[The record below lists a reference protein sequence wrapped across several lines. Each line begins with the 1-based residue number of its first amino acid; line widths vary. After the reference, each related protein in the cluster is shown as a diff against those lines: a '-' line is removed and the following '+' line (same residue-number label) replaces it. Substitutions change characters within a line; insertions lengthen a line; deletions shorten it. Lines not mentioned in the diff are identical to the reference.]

1 MEKKISVVIPTYC
14 RPLLLMECLKSLA
27 KQKFERDDFE
37 VIVISDEPDH
47 LTKQLV
53 VSWKHTGLL
62 DIVYVPLATK
72 RGPAAARN
80 MGWKLAA
87 GTLVAFTDDD
97 TLPDPL
103 WLQTIWDAYQQEELI
118 AYSGRVIVPVPEK
131 PTDYEWNIAQLERAR
146 FITANC
152 VCSWKALELIQ
163 VFDERFELAW
173 REDSDLEFRLLQEQI
188 PIRHLH
194 DAIVVHPVRE
204 ASWGVS
210 LREQRKSMFNALLY
224 KKFPHLYRNYIKQ
237 HPIWSY
243 YAMILCCLVL
253 LAALLSNAAALAL
266 TALAIWVLL
275 LAGFIWKRLLHTSH
289 AWPHVMEVII
299 TSVLIPFLS
308 VYWNLYGA
316 VRYRVLYL

>member
-37 VIVISDEPDH
+37 VIVISDGPDH

-103 WLQTIWDAYQQEELI
+103 WLQTIWEAYQQEELI

-163 VFDERFELAW
+163 GFDERFELAW

-308 VYWNLYGA
+308 VYWNIYGA

>member
-1 MEKKISVVIPTYC
+1 MEKKISVVLPTYC

-37 VIVISDEPDH
+37 VIVISDGPDH

-163 VFDERFELAW
+163 GFDERFELAW

>member
-27 KQKFERDDFE
+27 KQKFDRDDFE
-37 VIVISDEPDH
+37 VIVISDGPDH

-103 WLQTIWDAYQQEELI
+103 WLQTIWEAYQQEELI

-152 VCSWKALELIQ
+152 VCTWKALELIQ
-163 VFDERFELAW
+163 GFDERFELAW

-253 LAALLSNAAALAL
+253 LAALLSNAATVAF
-266 TALAIWVLL
+266 TAVAVWALL
-275 LAGFIWKRLLHTSH
+275 LGGFIWKRLLHTSH

>member
-37 VIVISDEPDH
+37 VIVISDGPDH

-163 VFDERFELAW
+163 GFDERFELAW